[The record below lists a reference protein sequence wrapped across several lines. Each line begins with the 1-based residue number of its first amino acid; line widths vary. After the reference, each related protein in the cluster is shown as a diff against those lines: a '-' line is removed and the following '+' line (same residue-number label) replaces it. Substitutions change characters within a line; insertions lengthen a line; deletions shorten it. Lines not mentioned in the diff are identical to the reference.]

1 VSESPAVS
9 VIIPNYNYASSLDLC
24 IRSAVEQD
32 YPPTEVIVVDDCS
45 TDDSVAKAA
54 QHDVTVLSTS
64 QNGGVA
70 VARNLGAAHATGEI
84 LFFLDSDVA
93 LTAGALR
100 RAVELLASA
109 PSIGAVCGTYEAKPL
124 IRDSLIEE
132 CRCLQACYWRESSL
146 GSVSWLFSA
155 MCAMPSRVF
164 KEIGPFNPKLRH
176 TEEVDYGQRLS
187 RNYQIM
193 LTSEVRGYHDDD
205 SQLIPLIR
213 KIFRRGRMRVP
224 LYAQRR
230 KFAEGFETASRAWAS
245 VFAFLGVAALTA
257 PAFLGPVSWALPAL
271 MFAAT
276 LACDLGMYRF
286 TATRRG
292 LRFLPAFIALQFIFN
307 LTVFSSIAA
316 GAVQWLF
323 SRRFRT
329 LYDDDS
335 PGPAYAPARLSP
347 YVTRRSWSCQ
357 PPRPRARRSPH
368 RVSPS

>member
-1 VSESPAVS
+1 MSESPALS

-24 IRSAVEQD
+24 IRSVVEQD

-45 TDDSVAKAA
+45 TDDSVARAA
-54 QHDVTVLSTS
+54 RHGVTVLSTG

-70 VARNLGAAHATGEI
+70 VARNLGAAHATGDI

-93 LTAGALR
+93 LSAGGLR
-100 RAVELLASA
+100 RAVELLASSS
-109 PSIGAVCGTYEAKPL
+109 SIGAVCGTYEAKPL

-155 MCAMPSRVF
+155 MCAIPSRVF
-164 KEIGPFNPKLRH
+164 KEIGPFNPKLRD

-187 RNYQIM
+187 RNYQIV
-193 LTSEVRGYHDDD
+193 LTSEVRGHHDDD

-213 KIFRRGRMRVP
+213 KIFRRGRLRVP
-224 LYAQRR
+224 LYARRR

-245 VFAFLGVAALTA
+245 ALSFLGLAALAA
-257 PAFLGPVSWALPAL
+257 PAFLGPVGWALPAL

-286 TATRRG
+286 TAARRG
-292 LRFLPAFIALQFIFN
+292 LRFLPAFTAMQFIFN

-335 PGPAYAPARLSP
+335 PGPAYASARLSH
-347 YVTRRSWSCQ
+347 YVTRRSWSCL

-368 RVSPS
+368 PVSPS